1 MKFADVLASTIHDIK
16 NALGMVINTLD
27 EITAAPGSGLA
38 GNPKVVTL
46 QLEARRANND
56 LVQLLTLYKLDEG
69 RVKPRV
75 AEHNL
80 ADYLEDMVVEHQA
93 LARARGIALD
103 YQCDPFLSAF
113 FDVDLVSGVL
123 SNAIGNAERYT
134 RDRICLTATTE
145 QDGGVVLGVEDNG
158 PGFPASMLAFGI
170 EVEPEE
176 GLGHGRTRLG
186 LYFSSQVAALHC
198 NGDRVGQIRLSNG
211 GRLGGGRFEILLP

>member
-27 EITAAPGSGLA
+27 EITSEPGSGLA
-38 GNPKVVTL
+38 GNPKAVAL

-69 RVKPRV
+69 RVKPQV

-80 ADYLEDMVVEHQA
+80 EDFLDDITVEHQA
-93 LARARGIALD
+93 LARARGITLD
-103 YQCDPFLSAF
+103 HQCDPFLTAF
-113 FDVDLVSGVL
+113 FDEDLVRGVM

-134 RDRICLTATTE
+134 RDRIWLTATA
-145 QDGGVVLGVEDNG
+145 QDGWVALGVEDNG
-158 PGFPASMLAFGI
+158 PGFPAGMLAFGV
-170 EVEPEE
+170 EAEPEE

-186 LYFSSQVAALHC
+186 LYFASQVAALHC
-198 NGDRVGQIRLSNG
+198 DGSRMGQIRLSNG
-211 GRLGGGRFEILLP
+211 GGLGGGRFEILIP